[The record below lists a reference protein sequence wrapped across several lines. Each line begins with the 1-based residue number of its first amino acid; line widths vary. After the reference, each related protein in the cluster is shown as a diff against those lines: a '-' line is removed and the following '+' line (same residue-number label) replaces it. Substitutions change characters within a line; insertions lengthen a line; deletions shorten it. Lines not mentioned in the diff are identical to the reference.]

1 MPRVL
6 LAIVFLAPLAGCTKA
21 KTEELVGT
29 WRIVEASRGVLPAP
43 LKAAAPATIVL
54 SGDGRFTV
62 SVLPGF
68 LNTPPEPEGLD
79 SGDGVWKLIS
89 REGKQEVQLEFQSRQ
104 GKNASRVPFGAMLEI
119 TKGLGRPTLYY
130 FIGDPDEGRMVEFE
144 RERR

>member
-1 MPRVL
+1 MIARVL
-6 LAIVFLAPLAGCTKA
+6 LAIVFLVPLAGCTKA

-29 WRIVEASRGVLPAP
+29 WRIVEASRGVLPAR
-43 LKAAAPATIVL
+43 LKTAPATIVL

-68 LNTPPEPEGLD
+68 LNTPPEPEELD

-119 TKGLGRPTLYY
+119 SKSLGRPTLYY
-130 FIGDPDEGRMVEFE
+130 FIRDPDEGRMVEFE
-144 RERR
+144 RAK